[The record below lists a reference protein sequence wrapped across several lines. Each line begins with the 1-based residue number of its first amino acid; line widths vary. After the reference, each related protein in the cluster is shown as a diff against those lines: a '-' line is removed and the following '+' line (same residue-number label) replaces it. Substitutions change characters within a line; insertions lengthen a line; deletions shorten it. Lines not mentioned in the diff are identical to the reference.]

1 MGGVNRFENY
11 METVS
16 HLKDKVS
23 LLNFDLED
31 KVSLLMGS
39 IDKLRIPLACM
50 RRRLRAGGK
59 KARVWEKFLKK
70 IFKNG

>member
-16 HLKDKVS
+16 HLK
-23 LLNFDLED
+23 D